1 MNEILLQ
8 HYLKRFQ
15 SLATVVFPTE
25 EERIISAA
33 ELKQSI
39 MYEDEETSPENVAT
53 AKFFHQYIDEIDLRK
68 KGTH

>member
-1 MNEILLQ
+1 MNEISLQ
-8 HYLKRFQ
+8 QYLKGFP

-39 MYEDEETSPENVAT
+39 MYEDEEASPENVAN

>member
-1 MNEILLQ
+1 MNEISLQ
-8 HYLKRFQ
+8 QFLKRFP

>member
-1 MNEILLQ
+1 MNEISLQ
-8 HYLKRFQ
+8 QYLKRFP

-39 MYEDEETSPENVAT
+39 MYEDVEASPENVAT
-53 AKFFHQYIDEIDLRK
+53 TKFFDQYIDEIDSRK
-68 KGTH
+68 EGKH

>member
-1 MNEILLQ
+1 MNEISLQ
-8 HYLKRFQ
+8 QYLKRFP